1 MTTKLTIGKLIHN
14 EVLKQQ
20 LDITKFAKL
29 INTTR
34 GNAYNIFERSSIDI
48 RLLKQISK
56 VLNHN
61 FFKDLAEDL
70 DLINDNSETE
80 EDLNRSKAVSQFL
93 NVVPEIL
100 SNINHPSTIVFTQ
113 PEGEYKD
120 CPLPDF
126 GLAEPFITFTVGE
139 TIQERM
145 NENELLDIEMVNVEK
160 KLNIEICTIK
170 HNGLKSLNIPVHFYT
185 SKEWEKLIMTAFDL
199 VKERKII
206 ESWNNHIF

>member
-93 NVVPEIL
+93 NVVP
-100 SNINHPSTIVFTQ
+100 
-113 PEGEYKD
+113 
-120 CPLPDF
+120 
-126 GLAEPFITFTVGE
+126 
-139 TIQERM
+139 
-145 NENELLDIEMVNVEK
+145 
-160 KLNIEICTIK
+160 
-170 HNGLKSLNIPVHFYT
+170 
-185 SKEWEKLIMTAFDL
+185 
-199 VKERKII
+199 
-206 ESWNNHIF
+206 